1 MSSEVAELCEFLEHE
16 RADVR
21 QMAAEGVK
29 TYTGSGDGLT
39 LLLQVEGL
47 LCRLVSM
54 LGDVSSAATAAAV
67 GAALVNI
74 SQEPA
79 ARAKLLNLSCV
90 DAATPSAAAAAASLQ
105 STSQST
111 PQPAA
116 VTSASG
122 SKATG
127 ASEARSESKR
137 AEEELL
143 EMCLLLLAN
152 LTQFD
157 RGCAQ
162 LLGET
167 SRPHLC
173 RLLASFA
180 AAPAHTAYFDSF
192 PLVLTHV
199 CAASDGRAMLLLE
212 HPSALRLL
220 SKLALTADSKPL
232 HAVAQSLRNLC
243 FEAAETA
250 PNASALRELAD
261 GIIVSLTV
269 RLTPPDAEL
278 DDEEIAMLS
287 PMMREAL
294 EVVESAVPREETE
307 RGVRLLLTEAL
318 LLLTASRALRKRMRA
333 AGVFVILRAS
343 LAAEEPFDVDPNNPV
358 RDANEKLGGL
368 LVATQEEDEKE
379 DEGATAGGGGGDVD
393 EEPRIVELP
402 NGDANASAAA

>member
-1 MSSEVAELCEFLEHE
+1 MIHRVKQLAQPLGRGSNVCVTVNLRINTMCPHGRKLSGPRLREASEGSPSDVAMSSEVAELCEFLEHE

-294 EVVESAVPREETE
+294 EVFARN
-307 RGVRLLLTEAL
+307 RLAPTSIPASISTPTNTPT
-318 LLLTASRALRKRMRA
+318 TAPPTPHL
-333 AGVFVILRAS
+333 
-343 LAAEEPFDVDPNNPV
+343 
-358 RDANEKLGGL
+358 
-368 LVATQEEDEKE
+368 
-379 DEGATAGGGGGDVD
+379 
-393 EEPRIVELP
+393 
-402 NGDANASAAA
+402 

>member
-1 MSSEVAELCEFLEHE
+1 MCPHGRKLSGPRLREASEGSPSDVAMSSEVAELCEFLEHE

-294 EVVESAVPREETE
+294 EVFARN
-307 RGVRLLLTEAL
+307 RLAPTSIPASISTPTNTPT
-318 LLLTASRALRKRMRA
+318 TAPPTPHL
-333 AGVFVILRAS
+333 
-343 LAAEEPFDVDPNNPV
+343 
-358 RDANEKLGGL
+358 
-368 LVATQEEDEKE
+368 
-379 DEGATAGGGGGDVD
+379 
-393 EEPRIVELP
+393 
-402 NGDANASAAA
+402 

>member
-1 MSSEVAELCEFLEHE
+1 MIHRVKQLAQPLGRGSGSARDHKRVCYSRINTIYGRKLSGPRLREASEGSPSDVAMSSEVAELCEFLEHE

-294 EVVESAVPREETE
+294 EVFARN
-307 RGVRLLLTEAL
+307 RLAPTSIPASISTPTNTPT
-318 LLLTASRALRKRMRA
+318 TAPPTPHL
-333 AGVFVILRAS
+333 
-343 LAAEEPFDVDPNNPV
+343 
-358 RDANEKLGGL
+358 
-368 LVATQEEDEKE
+368 
-379 DEGATAGGGGGDVD
+379 
-393 EEPRIVELP
+393 
-402 NGDANASAAA
+402 

>member
-54 LGDVSSAATAAAV
+54 LGDVSSAATAGAV

-294 EVVESAVPREETE
+294 EVFARN
-307 RGVRLLLTEAL
+307 RLAPTSIPASISTPTNTPT
-318 LLLTASRALRKRMRA
+318 TAPPTPHL
-333 AGVFVILRAS
+333 
-343 LAAEEPFDVDPNNPV
+343 
-358 RDANEKLGGL
+358 
-368 LVATQEEDEKE
+368 
-379 DEGATAGGGGGDVD
+379 
-393 EEPRIVELP
+393 
-402 NGDANASAAA
+402 